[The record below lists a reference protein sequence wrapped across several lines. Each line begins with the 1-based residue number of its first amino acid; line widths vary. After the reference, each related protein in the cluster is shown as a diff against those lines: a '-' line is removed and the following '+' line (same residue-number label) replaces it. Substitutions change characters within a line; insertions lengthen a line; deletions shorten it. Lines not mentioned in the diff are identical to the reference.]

1 MTYKRRF
8 LSLCKYSYG
17 AKYHW
22 VDDFDKLWKLF
33 DISPRFIAFQKKN
46 GTIGTQDPCSCRGFC
61 YESSNYQLIRYYAT
75 LSVHQINYFSTNLF
89 ILTFDLRSVDIFS
102 RTTATQNRMYLVL
115 FGPGHAVTGTSK
127 GFSKQSISM

>member
-1 MTYKRRF
+1 MKIIRRF
-8 LSLCKYSYG
+8 PEIYRVSE
-17 AKYHW
+17 
-22 VDDFDKLWKLF
+22 
-33 DISPRFIAFQKKN
+33 KN

-61 YESSNYQLIRYYAT
+61 YECPNYQLIRYYAT

-102 RTTATQNRMYLVL
+102 RTTVTQNCMYLVL
-115 FGPGHAVTGTSK
+115 FGLDHAVAETSK

>member
-1 MTYKRRF
+1 MERNITGSTISISYENYSTFPRDLSRF
-8 LSLCKYSYG
+8 
-17 AKYHW
+17 
-22 VDDFDKLWKLF
+22 
-33 DISPRFIAFQKKN
+33 RKKN

-115 FGPGHAVTGTSK
+115 FGPDHAVTGTSK